1 MKFFI
6 LKSFFFLLCFG
17 ALKTHA
23 QEQEKKS
30 KPFKLKFGY
39 SSNQIFNGR
48 ADSLEVPYLTGSFKY
63 LDKSG
68 FYAKTSLS
76 YLTSSYANRID
87 LIGLGIGYQKIF
99 NDQFLVSAS
108 FDKNFYNSNSFSVSS
123 EILGNAGL
131 NFYYLNDY
139 VDLGTS
145 LAANFTTGK
154 SDISISF
161 DASHEFSFG
170 NDNWS
175 IEPTANVNFST
186 RYYSEIYSN
195 TRKEK
200 TSNSGSQNRGSD
212 IQTIQTIGAGNLSL
226 LNYEFSLPLYYYG
239 NNFGAWV
246 SPAYSI
252 AQNPAVIL
260 TTTTS
265 TRTSGGNGQPQTTT
279 TNVYSTEKIKNYFYV
294 EAGVYFKF

>member
-1 MKFFI
+1 MKNR
-6 LKSFFFLLCFG
+6 LKLNVFLVLLLVSFSSI
-17 ALKTHA
+17 A
-23 QEQEKKS
+23 QLQEKKS

-39 SSNQIFNGR
+39 SSNQIYNGR
-48 ADSLEVPYLTGSFKY
+48 ADSLEVPYLTGSFKF

-99 NDQFLVSAS
+99 NDQFLLSAS

-123 EILGNAGL
+123 SVLGNAGL
-131 NFYYLNDY
+131 NFFYLNDY
-139 VDLGTS
+139 IDLGTS
-145 LAANFTTGK
+145 LGANFTTGK
-154 SDISISF
+154 SDMSISF
-161 DASHEFSFG
+161 DASHEFSFA
-170 NDNWS
+170 DDDFS
-175 IEPTANVNFST
+175 LEPTASVNFST

-195 TRKEK
+195 SRTTK
-200 TSNSGSQNRGSD
+200 TSNSGTQVRGTD
-212 IQTIQTIGAGNLSL
+212 TQTIQTIGAGDLTL

-246 SPAYSI
+246 SPAYTI
-252 AQNPAVIL
+252 AQNPAKIL

-265 TRTSGGNGQPQTTT
+265 TRTSGGGGQPQTTV
-279 TNVYSTEKIKNYFYV
+279 TNVYSTEKIQNYFYI
-294 EAGVYFKF
+294 EAGIYFKF

>member
-1 MKFFI
+1 MKRII
-6 LKSFFFLLCFG
+6 LFFLLASIFFFSNT
-17 ALKTHA
+17 AIA
-23 QEQEKKS
+23 QQEEKNS

-87 LIGLGIGYQKIF
+87 LIGLGIGYQKLF
-99 NDQFLVSAS
+99 NDQFLISAS

-145 LAANFTTGK
+145 LGANFTTGK
-154 SDISISF
+154 SDMSISF

-170 NDNWS
+170 NNNWS

-186 RYYSEIYSN
+186 RYYSELYSN
-195 TRKEK
+195 TRTTK
-200 TSNSGSQNRGSD
+200 TSNSGSQVRGTD
-212 IQTIQTIGAGNLSL
+212 TQTKQTIGAGDLTL
-226 LNYEFSLPLYYYG
+226 LNYEFSLPIYYYG
-239 NNFGAWV
+239 NNFGAWI

-252 AQNPAVIL
+252 AQNPALIL

-279 TNVYSTEKIKNYFYV
+279 TSSYSTEKIQNYFYV
-294 EAGVYFKF
+294 EAGVYIKF